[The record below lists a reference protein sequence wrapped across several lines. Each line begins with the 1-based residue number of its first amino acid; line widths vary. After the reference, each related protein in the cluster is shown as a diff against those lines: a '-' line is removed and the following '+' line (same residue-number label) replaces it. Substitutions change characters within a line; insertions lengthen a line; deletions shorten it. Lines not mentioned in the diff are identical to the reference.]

1 MVMKQ
6 RTWLVVTLLV
16 ITANVAIAVPQ
27 LKIKDTNL
35 RCDKNFVNNGYSGC
49 TLDIDLRIEDFS
61 YSSSYNNYTY
71 KVECDTTF
79 QYLTTGSYSFPMSN
93 SEYDHL
99 NIYGTNITRTLSI
112 TTNFYSINPV
122 YKVEVSNLV
131 CKVKDV
137 Y

>member
-1 MVMKQ
+1 MKQ
-6 RTWLVVTLLV
+6 RIWLVVTLLV

-49 TLDIDLRIEDFS
+49 TLDIDLKIEDFS

>member
-1 MVMKQ
+1 MKQ
-6 RTWLVVTLLV
+6 RIWLVVTLLV

-61 YSSSYNNYTY
+61 YSTTYNNYTY

>member
-1 MVMKQ
+1 MKQ

-61 YSSSYNNYTY
+61 YSTTYNNYTY

-79 QYLTTGSYSFPMSN
+79 QYLTTGSYSFPMNN

>member
-1 MVMKQ
+1 MKQ

-131 CKVKDV
+131 CKVKDI

>member
-1 MVMKQ
+1 MKQ
-6 RTWLVVTLLV
+6 RIWLVVTLLV

-61 YSSSYNNYTY
+61 YSTTYNNYTY

-93 SEYDHL
+93 SEYDYL

-137 Y
+137 H

>member
-1 MVMKQ
+1 MKQ

>member
-1 MVMKQ
+1 MKQ

-61 YSSSYNNYTY
+61 YSITYSNYTY
-71 KVECDTTF
+71 EVECDTTF
-79 QYLTTGSYSFPMSN
+79 KYLTTESYSFPMRKN
-93 SEYDHL
+93 EYDYL

-122 YKVEVSNLV
+122 YKVGVSDLV

>member
-1 MVMKQ
+1 MKQ

-16 ITANVAIAVPQ
+16 ITANVALIAVPQ

-35 RCDKNFVNNGYSGC
+35 RCNKNFVDNGYSRC
-49 TLDIDLRIEDFS
+49 TLDIDLMVEDFS
-61 YSSSYNNYTY
+61 YSTTYSNYTY
-71 KVECDTTF
+71 EVECDTTF
-79 QYLTTGSYSFPMSN
+79 KYLTTESYSFPMRKN
-93 SEYDHL
+93 EYDYL

-122 YKVEVSNLV
+122 YKVGVSDLV

>member
-1 MVMKQ
+1 MKQ
-6 RTWLVVTLLV
+6 RIWLVISLLV

-49 TLDIDLRIEDFS
+49 TLDVDLSIEDFS
-61 YSSSYNNYTY
+61 YSTTYNNYTY

-93 SEYDHL
+93 SEYEHL

-122 YKVEVSNLV
+122 YKVGVSNLV

>member
-1 MVMKQ
+1 MKQ

-122 YKVEVSNLV
+122 YKVEISNLV